1 MGSVWAL
8 SFLSVGCM
16 GSPSPLA
23 PGLSGSV
30 GVPHFGVLTEPSE
43 LPEQGLGFRRF
54 RRKGDANFGLPRLV
68 SGLEQAAAN
77 VATSYPGGPPL
88 VIGDLSVVT
97 GGKIPRH
104 NSHRTGRDV
113 DLLLFVE
120 TPEGQPI
127 ESPGFVALG
136 EDGFAHL
143 PDGRFVRL
151 DVKRQW
157 QLLKSLLLDEELGVQ
172 FMFVSRDLEALLI
185 QYALAKETNLEL
197 VWHAETVM
205 LEPADSLPHTDHV
218 HMRIACSP
226 MDAVSG
232 CSGGGPHWPW
242 LASLP
247 ELADPD
253 APLLEAILRDDPLSS
268 SLGTQAPAQPEPRA
282 LLQPLLGLAEN
293 KAAPRAGL

>member
-1 MGSVWAL
+1 
-8 SFLSVGCM
+8 M
-16 GSPSPLA
+16 GSPTPLA
-23 PGLSGSV
+23 PGLAGSV
-30 GVPHFGVLTEPSE
+30 GVPHFGVLTEPAE
-43 LPEQGLGFRRF
+43 LPEQGPGFRRF
-54 RRKGDANFGLPRLV
+54 RKKGDANFGLPRLV
-68 SGLEQAAAN
+68 TGLARAAASLD
-77 VATSYPGGPPL
+77 TSHPGGPPL

-113 DLLLFVE
+113 DLLLFLE
-120 TPEGQPI
+120 TPEGLPV

-136 EDGFAHL
+136 ADGFAHL

-151 DVKRQW
+151 DVERQW
-157 QLLKSLLLDEELGVQ
+157 ELLKNLLLDEELAVQ

-185 QYALAKETNLEL
+185 QYALAKETDLAL

-226 MDAVSG
+226 EDAVAG
-232 CSGGGPHWPW
+232 CAGGGPYWPW

-247 ELADPD
+247 ELGDENSG
-253 APLLEAILRDDPLSS
+253 LLEAILRDDPLTLAGET
-268 SLGTQAPAQPEPRA
+268 LGREALARGEP
-282 LLQPLLGLAEN
+282 
-293 KAAPRAGL
+293 